1 MKTTRIALLLILFSP
16 SVASAAQIFGTLK
29 EGNSPVSKGVNVVI
43 ECQGGGDTKETDAY
57 GSYNLFVRQQGKCT
71 MKVFYRG
78 QWSKPFP
85 IYSYNDPV
93 RYDFEL
99 VKQGDGQYALV
110 RR

>member
-1 MKTTRIALLLILFSP
+1 MKTIHTALLLILFSP
-16 SVASAAQIFGTLK
+16 AVASAAQIFGTLK
-29 EGNSPVSKGVNVVI
+29 EGDRPVGKGVSVAI
-43 ECQGGGDTKETDAY
+43 ECQGGGDSKDTDAY
-57 GSYNLFVRQQGKCT
+57 GSYNLFARQPGKCT
-71 MKVFYRG
+71 LKVLYGG

-99 VKQGDGQYALV
+99 VRQGDGQYALV